1 MDEYDIERRFEELE
15 REIRIVKNQNKF
27 LIQEIEKRN
36 FLIQNLLIKLNQK
49 LKGERKW
56 QSQLLF

>member
-15 REIRIVKNQNKF
+15 REIKTVKKQNAF

-49 LKGERKW
+49 LKGERK
-56 QSQLLF
+56 

>member
-1 MDEYDIERRFEELE
+1 MDEYDIERRFDELE
-15 REIRIVKNQNKF
+15 REIRIVKNQNKI

-49 LKGERKW
+49 IKGERK
-56 QSQLLF
+56 